1 MSIFKAAKIA
11 YQLPLTLLKL
21 PPQETSKNWSLDE
34 RKEYNNE
41 MDTLIN
47 TSDADA
53 WLNNLFST
61 KGLPLTNSTG
71 PR

>member
-41 MDTLIN
+41 WIH
-47 TSDADA
+47 
-53 WLNNLFST
+53 
-61 KGLPLTNSTG
+61 
-71 PR
+71 